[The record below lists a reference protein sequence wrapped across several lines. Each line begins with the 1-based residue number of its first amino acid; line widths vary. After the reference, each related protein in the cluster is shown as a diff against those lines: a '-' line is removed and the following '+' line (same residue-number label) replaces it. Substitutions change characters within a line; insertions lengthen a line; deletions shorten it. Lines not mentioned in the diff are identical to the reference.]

1 MDASQIALQEKKYEM
16 ITSEASYYMSLSI
29 LETVFIT
36 SKELTDR
43 TVLPEEDRA
52 TLFSSIMKGW

>member
-1 MDASQIALQEKKYEM
+1 MDANEIALQETKYEM
-16 ITSEASYYMSLSI
+16 ITSEASYLKFLSI

-43 TVLPEEDRA
+43 TVLPEEDHV
-52 TLFSSIMKGW
+52 TLFSSIRKGW